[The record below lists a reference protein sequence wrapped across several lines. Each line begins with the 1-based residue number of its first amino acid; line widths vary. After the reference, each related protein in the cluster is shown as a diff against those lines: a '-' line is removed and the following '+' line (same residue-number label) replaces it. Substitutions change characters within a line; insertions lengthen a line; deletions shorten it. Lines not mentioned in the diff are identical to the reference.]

1 MGRAVVIES
10 LGYGHYVVDIIR
22 DSPEIRAFVEVQFA
36 AAQIVADTLPDLLAA
51 SNVAET
57 EMEAARQK
65 YEADQSV
72 LEPDRIS
79 PFLQGYLRAFAA
91 YETDRSIYLTSKM
104 RVLELESRAAAKLET
119 LAVRR
124 ADVWCAT
131 YTSIPV
137 GTEVGTIEV
146 GRQGSDI
153 PYTVIAPLGRA
164 PVADDGVL
172 RDVMSMTPAQAF
184 LNYAL
189 VPGATQWRRLY
200 SRASVI
206 ETDIDGV
213 QLYVAIHTF
222 NSAGIYIHCDPAILW
237 LPYIRRCPLEGY
249 CEYKVGDHVLIE
261 HHPETHEPVQ
271 VIGWSE
277 WPRPC
282 LGNYLKTLTLTE
294 SITPRRLSAPP
305 QSEWPDGYNCDQ
317 ATAIRVGRID
327 APDVDLMHGYN
338 WDKSPQPDDGKNY
351 DYYMR
356 ADHYNGVF
364 SYYPPVLT
372 EAQQQSWD
380 SAYHDFPHWREAII
394 HGETIRYSYAPWG
407 EDDRTVVAAPEVS
420 IIIPTDFTTIER
432 FFGDG
437 EIRSIR
443 GEFGGYDTLAMQRGE
458 ITGAEAIY
466 DIDLGN
472 NLVVLTSDYS
482 IGKMCDHITNIQ
494 IASGTN
500 GNTTDPDYPDWESL
514 VEGLISRVVVMAVSH
529 IYCQAEFS
537 WPGRGYAL
545 KLEVKLF
552 KAAEQI

>member
-1 MGRAVVIES
+1 MGRAMVIES
-10 LGYGHYVVDIIR
+10 LGHGSYVVDILR
-22 DSPEIRAFVEVQFA
+22 DSPEVRAFAEVQLA
-36 AAQIVADTLPDLLAA
+36 AAQDIADTLPDLLTAA
-51 SNVAET
+51 NLAET
-57 EMEAARQK
+57 EMAATRQK
-65 YEADQSV
+65 YETDQLALELGSISV
-72 LEPDRIS
+72 
-79 PFLQGYLRAFAA
+79 FLQDYLRAFAA
-91 YETDRSIYLTSKM
+91 YETARSIYLTSKL
-104 RVLELESRAAAKLET
+104 RESELENRATAKLET

-124 ADVWCAT
+124 TDAWCAT

-146 GRQGSDI
+146 GRQGSHI
-153 PYTVIAPLGRA
+153 PYTVIAPLGRV
-164 PVADDGVL
+164 PVAGDGIL

-184 LNYAL
+184 FNYAL

-206 ETDIDGV
+206 ETDIEGV

-222 NSAGIYIHCDPAILW
+222 LSAGIYIHRDPSILW
-237 LPYIRRCPLEGY
+237 LPYVRRCPLEGY

-261 HHPETHEPVQ
+261 HHPTTHEPMQ

-282 LGNYLKTLTLTE
+282 LGDYLKTLTLTE

-305 QSEWPDGYNCDQ
+305 ESEWPDGYNCDQ
-317 ATAIRVGRID
+317 ATAIRVGSID
-327 APDVDLMHGYN
+327 GPSVEMMHGYN
-338 WDKSPQPDDGKNY
+338 WDKYPQPADGKNY

-356 ADHYNGVF
+356 SDHYNGVF
-364 SYYPPVLT
+364 GYYPPVLT
-372 EAQQQSWD
+372 EAQQQTWD
-380 SAYHDFPHWREAII
+380 SAYHNYPHWREAII
-394 HGETIRYSYAPWG
+394 HGEAIRYSYAPWG
-407 EDDRTVVAAPEVS
+407 EDDRTVVVHPEVS
-420 IIIPTDFTTIER
+420 IVEPTDFTTIER

-458 ITGAEAIY
+458 IPPEEAIY
-466 DIDLGN
+466 DIDLVN
-472 NLVVLTSDYS
+472 NMIVLTSDYS

-500 GNTTDPDYPDWESL
+500 GTTPDPDYPDWEAL
-514 VEGLISRVVVMAVSH
+514 REGLSSGAVVMAVSR

-545 KLEVKLF
+545 RLEVKLF
-552 KAAEQI
+552 KAAEV